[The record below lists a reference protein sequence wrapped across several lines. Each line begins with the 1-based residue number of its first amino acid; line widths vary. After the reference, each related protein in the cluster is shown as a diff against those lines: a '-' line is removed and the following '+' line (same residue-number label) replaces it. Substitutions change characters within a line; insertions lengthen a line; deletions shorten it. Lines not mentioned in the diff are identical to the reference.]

1 MRTAR
6 PLLSTALLLCALGAA
21 AAEMPGI
28 DWALDAAIRQIDRQA
43 NDFDTAMA
51 RIEVVTRDEAG
62 TVLETASGD
71 AFFRENGDLR
81 IRPDDGERTILLD
94 GTTLHDWDRNAQR
107 VTSFSLSRGAVRPEP
122 FYRLGFS
129 VNGRDMADRYLL
141 TILGE
146 EDLGGTRT
154 LLVELTPERERERKL
169 VSRIRLW
176 IDQASWMPR
185 RQEFSLTAD
194 RTVRTI
200 DYTHVARNL
209 ALNPGLFEASWPRG
223 TERVRGN

>member
-1 MRTAR
+1 
-6 PLLSTALLLCALGAA
+6 
-21 AAEMPGI
+21 MPSI

-43 NDFDTAMA
+43 GDFDTAMA
-51 RIEVVTRDEAG
+51 RIEIVTRDEAG
-62 TVLETASGD
+62 AVLETASGD

-81 IRPDDGERTILLD
+81 IRPDGEERTILLD
-94 GTTLHDWDRNAQR
+94 GTTLHDWDRTAQR
-107 VTSFSLSRGAVRPEP
+107 VTSFSLSREAARLEP

-154 LLVELTPERERERKL
+154 LLVELTPERAREREL

-194 RTVRTI
+194 RTVRTVN
-200 DYTHVARNL
+200 YTHVARNL
-209 ALNPGLFEASWPRG
+209 DLNPGLFEAAWPRG